1 MVLTCRPHAR
11 VIRTVKSGGY
21 GLNAL
26 MTINVRVVSAEALAR
41 MRAMEMQARKT
52 AGGVGAVGRQAQWG
66 LPWLSK
72 WGNQVQWAGRQLMYN
87 FTMPIALAIGAATKF
102 ALENEKAMT
111 RVTKVYGDN
120 SKVFNRLA
128 KTEIPAL
135 AEAFE
140 ALSNKFGVAQK
151 DVINIGADWAAAGAS
166 GIALAKSV
174 DLTLQTMILGELDAK
189 TATEQLI
196 AIQAQYGQ
204 STQQLTKTIEI
215 LNMVE
220 NQTGAS
226 MKGLMDGLS
235 RAAGVARTA
244 GVDVEH
250 LAAMMAALVPATGS
264 AASAGNGLKTVI
276 SRILSPTAAGV
287 AVMKEMGI
295 EVDRLSWQGMN
306 ATERLEFMARSF
318 EDLSKAQQA
327 HVSTVIAS
335 RWQINRFVTLMRD
348 VNNENGYY
356 QKSLRATADEQMLFT
371 QRQKELNRVLTSNPQ
386 MLKQTWVILQNAM
399 AKVIVPLLPYIV
411 YLAQQLAHMG
421 QSFAN
426 LDPAIQK
433 AVLAG
438 FVFLALIG
446 PIARYVGSV
455 TNLIGIM
462 SAAFHFLAKAT
473 GISALYNFL
482 FTKSVVTASGATVIQ
497 RRGLLG
503 LAAAMLMLPFRAV
516 IAGFRAIGSM
526 AILGA
531 ISTML
536 RSMLALYT
544 FTFTKLFQIVMAQ
557 FIAMQRYAAGMVAIP
572 PFILRAFYG
581 LIVGF
586 ATIGS
591 ALRTVWAASM
601 VAVGRATAILGPAIV
616 AAQAGV
622 IAAFTRFR
630 VIFATLIAG
639 STGAVGATARIWATL
654 PLIFGAVQA
663 GVAFAFTRFKVMF
676 AALPIMSRVAVVST
690 AAIWRTL
697 PMLMA
702 AVSLG
707 FQLAIIR
714 MGLMMKMLAVYV
726 RAGILGAMAVARVGM
741 VALVAI
747 IGRGIMALPLMVAR
761 IGPMLLAGLS
771 SLGSMLGAA
780 ITAVI
785 ALITSPWGIA
795 FAAVL
800 GVAYAFRDKLEVLWR
815 NVVDTF
821 HQAANAMPGFF
832 QPVAAFFQELGQR
845 IMDAF
850 WALPEGVRNA
860 MIAVLTVVR
869 DAALQV
875 YEWMSYLNPFARH
888 SPSLVENV
896 TKGMDV
902 IGAQYGRAKG
912 FGGPMKQLHAQLE
925 AAIRRQEAVVDSWKH
940 KLDAANHALDEQQWV
955 LDGLKDKLDQ
965 VQSAYDAHKASLENY
980 ASAPIKGMQEM
991 QNQIFQNEL
1000 AQKRLRLEM
1009 LKWQQENGG
1018 SVDDVRN
1025 RLALLYGDI
1034 EKLKGRANE
1043 LRMKGAGSDVL
1054 GPINDQIAAMEAQAQ
1069 KLRTAVSNN
1078 PVDKLQKQM
1087 DELQVKGDIMQL
1099 QFDIKYD
1106 PMTHAIEQ
1114 MANAQKELSYD
1125 EIINGIQRERDAMNQ
1140 LQPRLDR
1147 YTNAVA
1153 AQQAVVDRMTRSRDA
1168 IQRRYDAE
1176 NDKLQH
1182 MKDRL
1187 QDVTDKMQKMKAAS
1201 DELSKKKKPYVPVD
1215 VETFRAGEGANW
1227 ADPGTFRKIGRQGG
1241 LQDQSQMIRDF
1252 AEQTNSD
1259 LANIFGSFDM
1269 FAPLKSWWRRTWAW
1283 LKENVGPVVQA
1294 VVDGVRD
1301 AFGSMPNPFDT
1312 ATGGKII
1319 EGAKN
1324 VWDTISDIIRTVW
1337 GWIKKII
1344 RLFAPDF
1351 KRIWD
1356 SITKGAKRVWKEI
1369 GPELAKFGKL
1379 FVPITKALKALW
1391 WFLKPVVAII
1401 GGALLLALKVAA
1413 GVISRVFG
1421 PVLDLLITSIKN
1433 IIRVIRG
1440 MIEVVVGI
1448 LTGDWKMAWQG
1459 IKDIV
1464 GAAFDQVAA
1473 LIGTVGKVIW
1483 GIVKGVVMGVV
1494 DFFKWLY
1501 DVLVGHSIVPD
1512 LVNGVIRF
1520 FKLLARLPKW
1530 VWNNVLKPIFNF
1542 FRDLWTDYVRPALKA
1557 WWSGIKAA
1565 WNKLQDIGTWIWKNV
1580 LKPVFNWFKDL
1591 WSDYVRPA
1599 LRAWWE
1605 NVKANWD
1612 KLKGLGRWIWENAL
1626 KPVWTKV
1633 KSLWA
1638 DNVKP
1643 ALRGWWE
1650 GIKGAWDKLKGLGTW
1665 VWNNVMTPVF
1675 NKIKDGWTR
1684 VKTWLT
1690 DNKDMLTAPA
1700 KGIVNAVIKAVN
1712 FMIRGLNKISDILPG
1727 IDFHIEPIKLL
1738 AAGGDIPTRRV
1749 GSGFKTNG
1757 ARAIVGEGKSNY
1769 PEFVIPTDP
1778 THRRRALMLHT
1789 MAGKRLGA
1797 GSTDFHG
1804 IKNSQHKMNGVPAFS
1819 IGGWIGDIGKKAWNG
1834 VKSLKKNAVNL
1845 AWSPFDKIARD
1856 KINDAKW
1863 IVPRQIG
1870 LYGLNK
1876 VGSWV
1881 GATNKQFED
1890 ARGQAKKKYEIPK
1903 GGSVQVSDPSNP
1915 RGLNF
1920 WHGGTFSNRFIAHMA
1935 KAEKL
1940 AGQTIHVMQGGFRP
1954 ATSYSGTSHQ
1964 GDAVDLQV
1972 SYGLI
1977 KALRQVGIA
1986 AGDRTGLGNWGPHV
2000 HAIPGPSAG
2009 YAAGS
2014 AVWQWQDY
2022 MAKGG
2027 MNQPYNSTWGLANGA
2042 IIKGRRGGVNARI
2055 GEGMNDELVTPLPRN
2070 WRTDTFGRAS
2080 DDRGGNTYIEKLE
2093 ITMPN
2098 ITSGD
2103 DAELFL
2109 KNLELLTKD

>member
-1 MVLTCRPHAR
+1 M
-11 VIRTVKSGGY
+11 
-21 GLNAL
+21 NAL
-26 MTINVRVVSAEALAR
+26 MTINVRVLSADAMAR
-41 MRAMEMQARKT
+41 MRALQMQSQKT
-52 AGGVGAVGRQAQWG
+52 AAGVGAVGRQAQWG

-111 RVTKVYGDN
+111 RVAKVYGDN
-120 SKVFNRLA
+120 SKVFNRLS

-135 AEAFE
+135 ADAFE

-306 ATERLEFMARSF
+306 ATERLEYMARSF

-356 QKSLRATADEQMLFT
+356 QKSLRATADEQQLFT

-411 YLAQQLAHMG
+411 YLAQQLAHLAQG
-421 QSFAN
+421 FAN
-426 LDPAIQK
+426 LDPSIQK

-455 TNLIGIM
+455 TNLVGIL

-482 FTKSVVTASGATVIQ
+482 FTKSVVAANGATVIQ
-497 RRGLLG
+497 RRGLIG
-503 LAAAMLMLPFRAV
+503 LATAMLLLPFKAV
-516 IAGFRAIGSM
+516 IAGFKAIGSS
-526 AILGA
+526 AILGG
-531 ISTML
+531 ISTMI
-536 RSMLALYT
+536 RSMVGIFYAGFAKIQSILT
-544 FTFTKLFQIVMAQ
+544 FQMIWMRA
-557 FIAMQRYAAGMVAIP
+557 YAAGMVAVP
-572 PFILRAFYG
+572 PHILRMFYG

-586 ATIGS
+586 AAIGNGIKI
-591 ALRTVWAASM
+591 VWAAAMS
-601 VAVGRATAILGPAIV
+601 RLPAI
-616 AAQAGV
+616 AAV
-622 IAAFTRFR
+622 AFTRMR
-630 VIFATLIAG
+630 VVFATLITSSTAAVAG
-639 STGAVGATARIWATL
+639 AGAAWRTL
-654 PLIFGAVQA
+654 PLVFGAVEA
-663 GVAFAFTRFKVMF
+663 GIVFAFTRIKVLF
-676 AALPIMSRVAVVST
+676 ASLPVMSKATVVAT
-690 AAIWRTL
+690 GAIWRTL
-697 PMLMA
+697 PLLMA

-707 FQLAIIR
+707 VQLAIIR
-714 MGLMMKMLAVYV
+714 MGLVMQTLAVYARAGMLGALAVV
-726 RAGILGAMAVARVGM
+726 RAGMLAM
-741 VALVAI
+741 VAL
-747 IGRGIMALPLMVAR
+747 IGRGVMAIPLLFAR
-761 IGPMLLAGLS
+761 IGPMVMGA
-771 SLGSMLGAA
+771 LGSLVSGLATAGAA
-780 ITAVI
+780 IFAAV
-785 ALITSPWGIA
+785 TSPWGIA
-795 FAAVL
+795 ILAVL
-800 GVAYAFRDKLEVLWR
+800 GLAYAFRDKLAVAW
-815 NVVDTF
+815 NAIVNQF
-821 HQAANAMPGFF
+821 HEAANAMPGFF
-832 QPVAAFFQELGQR
+832 RPVAQFFQELGQK

-888 SPSLVENV
+888 SPSLVDNV

-902 IGAQYGRAKG
+902 IGAQYARAKG
-912 FGGPMKQLHAQLE
+912 FGGPLKQLHAQLE
-925 AAIRRQEAVVDSWKH
+925 ASIKRQEAVVDAWKH
-940 KLDAANHALDEQQWV
+940 KLDAANHALDDQQWI
-955 LDGLKDKLDQ
+955 LDGLKNKLDE
-965 VQSAYDAHKASLENY
+965 VQSAYDAHKDALQNY
-980 ASAPIKGMQEM
+980 ASAPIKGMQAME
-991 QNQIFQNEL
+991 NEIFKNEL

-1009 LKWQQENGG
+1009 LKWQQDNGG

-1054 GPINDQIAAMEAQAQ
+1054 GPINDQIAAMEAQAK
-1069 KLRTAVSNN
+1069 KLGSAVTNN
-1078 PVDKLQKQM
+1078 PVEKLKQQM
-1087 DELQVKGDIMQL
+1087 DELALKGDIMQL
-1099 QFDIKYD
+1099 KFDIKYD

-1125 EIINGIQRERDAMNQ
+1125 QIVNGIQRERDAMAQ
-1140 LQPRLDR
+1140 LQPKLDR
-1147 YTNAVA
+1147 YNAAVN
-1153 AQQAVVDRMTRSRDA
+1153 AQQAVVDRMTRSRDL
-1168 IQRRYDAE
+1168 IQRQYDAE

-1187 QDVTDKMQKMKAAS
+1187 QAVNDQLRKVKSAQDALS
-1201 DELSKKKKPYVPVD
+1201 SKKKSKPYVPVD
-1215 VETFRAGEGANW
+1215 VETFRAGAGANW

-1241 LQDQSQMIRDF
+1241 MGDQSQLIKDF

-1259 LANIFGSFDM
+1259 LASIFGSFDM
-1269 FAPLKSWWRRTWAW
+1269 FAPLKRWWRRTWAW

-1294 VVDGVRD
+1294 VIDGVQD
-1301 AFGSMPNPFDT
+1301 AFTSMPNPFDT
-1312 ATGGKII
+1312 ATGGKIVD
-1319 EGAKN
+1319 GAKN
-1324 VWDTISDIIRTVW
+1324 VWDTIADIIRTVW
-1337 GWIKKII
+1337 GWIKKVI

-1351 KRIWD
+1351 KRIWNA
-1356 SITKGAKRVWKEI
+1356 ILKGARRVWDEI
-1369 GPELAKFGKL
+1369 GPELEKFGKL
-1379 FVPITKALKALW
+1379 FVPITKALKNLW

-1413 GVISRVFG
+1413 SVISRVFG
-1421 PVLDLLITSIKN
+1421 PVLDLLISTVKN
-1433 IIRVIRG
+1433 IIRTIRG

-1473 LIGTVGKVIW
+1473 IIGAVGKVIW
-1483 GIVKGVVMGVV
+1483 GVVKGVVMGVV

-1512 LVNGVIRF
+1512 MVDGIVKV
-1520 FKLLARLPKW
+1520 FKTLMKLPKW
-1530 VWNNVLKPIFNF
+1530 IWNHVLKPIYNF
-1542 FRDLWTDYVRPALKA
+1542 FKDLWTDYVRPGLKA

-1565 WNKLQDIGTWIWKNV
+1565 WDKLKDIGGWVWKNV
-1580 LKPVFNWFKDL
+1580 LKPVFKWFKDL

-1599 LRAWWE
+1599 LKAWWE

-1612 KLKGLGRWIWENAL
+1612 KLKGLARWIWENVL
-1626 KPVWTKV
+1626 KPVWGKV
-1633 KSLWA
+1633 KSLWS
-1638 DNVKP
+1638 DYVKP
-1643 ALRGWWE
+1643 AFRGWWE
-1650 GIKGAWDKLKGLGTW
+1650 GIKNAWASLKNLGTW

-1684 VKTWLT
+1684 VKNWLVN
-1690 DNKDMLTAPA
+1690 NKDLLLGPV
-1700 KGIVNAVIKAVN
+1700 KGVVNAIINSVN
-1712 FMIRGLNKISDILPG
+1712 WMIRGLNKISDILPG
-1727 IDFHIEPIKLL
+1727 IDFHIEMIPRL
-1738 AAGGDIPTRRV
+1738 ASGGDIPTRRV

-1757 ARAIVGEGKSNY
+1757 ARAIVGEGKANY

-1778 THRRRALMLHT
+1778 THRRRALALHS

-1797 GSTDFHG
+1797 NSGTDAHG
-1804 IKNSQHKMNGVPAFS
+1804 IKNSAQKVNGLPAFS
-1819 IGGWIGDIGKKAWNG
+1819 IGGWIGDLGKKAWNG
-1834 VKSLKKNAVNL
+1834 VKRLKQNAVNL
-1845 AWSPFDKIARD
+1845 AWSPFDKAARNRIQD
-1856 KINDAKW
+1856 VDWNVA
-1863 IVPRQIG
+1863 RQIG

-1881 GATNKQFED
+1881 GATNKQFEQ
-1890 ARGQAKKKYEIPK
+1890 ARDTAKKKYDIPT
-1903 GGSVQVSDPSNP
+1903 GGSVNVSDPSNP

-1920 WHGGTFSNRFIAHMA
+1920 WHGGTFSNRFIAHMQ
-1935 KAEKL
+1935 KAEQL
-1940 AGQTIHVMQGGFRP
+1940 AGTAIHVMQGGFRP
-1954 ATSYSGTSHQ
+1954 ATSYSGTSHR

-1972 SYGLI
+1972 SYPLI

-2022 MAKGG
+2022 MARGG

-2042 IIKGRRGGVNARI
+2042 IIRGRRGGINARI

-2070 WRTDTFGRAS
+2070 WRTDTFGS
-2080 DDRGGNTYIEKLE
+2080 VTGNDKGNTYIEKLE